1 MDLGFWFLAIVVLA
15 LVAVLVVQ
23 TVRRRSQAPSEDST
37 EERLARQRASEEHQ
51 RGTAGNGPGQG
62 SADF

>member
-1 MDLGFWFLAIVVLA
+1 MDIGFWILAIIILA
-15 LVAVLVVQ
+15 LVVLLVVRM
-23 TVRRRSQAPSEDST
+23 VRRRSEPPSEDLT
-37 EERLARQRASEEHQ
+37 GERLARQRASEEHE